1 MTDRLFIP
9 QANPGASYEAQRVQ
23 IDAAVARVLGSG
35 RYILGEEVAA
45 FEAEFAAYLGIEHAV
60 GVANGTD
67 ALELALRA
75 LDIGSGHAVIAPSH
89 TAVATVAAIE
99 RAGAR
104 PVLIDVSDPCGDT
117 ISAESV
123 EAILK
128 EHRDFAGCRPAAVI
142 PVHLYGNPVDMPAI
156 VDVARQ
162 YGLRVIEDC
171 AQSHGARLDGQR
183 TGTFGDL
190 AAFSF
195 YPTKNLGAFGDGG
208 LVTTNDTQLADRLRA
223 LRQYGWQERSVS
235 SYPGINSRLD
245 EIQAAILRV
254 KLTRLDADNERRRQ
268 IADRYAAGLKKT
280 GIRLSLG
287 KRTAEQVFHQFVIH
301 TERRDDL
308 REFLEQKGIGTAIHY
323 PVPVHLQPAYRDR
336 QLTAGPLRLTE
347 AVCGEILSLPI
358 YPQLADADVD
368 RVIAAIVEWTQSRS
382 PNRKGSAT

>member
-1 MTDRLFIP
+1 MTDRLLIP
-9 QANPGASYEAQRVQ
+9 QANPHASYQAQRAE
-23 IDAAVARVLGSG
+23 IDAAVARVLDSG
-35 RYILGEEVAA
+35 RYILGGEVAA
-45 FEAEFAAYLGIEHAV
+45 FEAEFAAYLGIKHAI

-104 PVLIDVSDPCGDT
+104 PVLIDVDPQTYCIT
-117 ISAESV
+117 AAAV
-123 EAILK
+123 EEVAK
-128 EHRDFAGCRPAAVI
+128 SRHAFAGCPLKAVI

-156 VDVARQ
+156 VDVAGR

-171 AQSHGARLDGQR
+171 AQSHGARLEGRR
-183 TGTFGDL
+183 TGAFGDL

-208 LVTTNDTQLADRLRA
+208 LVATNDAQLADRLRA

-245 EIQAAILRV
+245 EIQAAILRA
-254 KLTRLDADNERRRQ
+254 KLTRLDADNERRRE
-268 IADRYAAGLKKT
+268 IARRYATGLEKAAV
-280 GIRLSLG
+280 RLSLG
-287 KRTAEQVFHQFVIH
+287 NSAAEQVFHQFVIR
-301 TERRDDL
+301 TERRDEL
-308 REFLEQKGIGTAIHY
+308 RAFLEQKGIGTAIHY
-323 PVPVHLQPAYRDR
+323 PVPVHRQPAYRDR
-336 QLTAGPLRLTE
+336 GLTAGPLPVTE
-347 AVCGEILSLPI
+347 TVCAEILSLPM
-358 YPQLADADVD
+358 YPQFADADVD
-368 RVIAAIVEWTQSRS
+368 RVIATIVEGTQSRS